1 MEERGPEERPRGLG
15 WREGAV
21 IAEGVAQIGCLTVV
35 VILGALALGLW
46 LDSRFDT
53 RPWFT
58 LGLVLASIPVS
69 LAALVRV
76 ALATARRVQPPRKG
90 KEEYENEDHL

>member
-1 MEERGPEERPRGLG
+1 MDGLGESQGKKGLG

-35 VILGALALGLW
+35 IILGALALGLW

-69 LAALVRV
+69 LIALVRV
-76 ALATARRVQPPRKG
+76 ALATARRAQPPRR
-90 KEEYENEDHL
+90 EEEMENEDLL

>member
-1 MEERGPEERPRGLG
+1 MEGPGGPEERKAGLG
-15 WREGAV
+15 WREGAI

-46 LDSRFDT
+46 LDSVFGT

-76 ALATARRVQPPRKG
+76 ALVTARRAQPPPR
-90 KEEYENEDHL
+90 EYEYEDEDRL

>member
-1 MEERGPEERPRGLG
+1 MTGPEGTEEGVGLG
-15 WREGAV
+15 WREGAL
-21 IAEGVAQIGCLTVV
+21 IAEGMAQIGCFTLV

-46 LDSRFDT
+46 LDGRLGT

-58 LGLVLASIPVS
+58 LGLMLASIPVS

-76 ALATARRVQPPRKG
+76 ALATARRAQPPRKG
-90 KEEYENEDHL
+90 MEENEDHL